1 MKKAGLSIAD
11 GVAEAMKAVEESEL
25 MRNVRRNTQL
35 IVSRGHILRSYSD
48 LRSSNNFTLQIAKAS
63 AAVSSGVSTATAPV
77 RNTEAYKALA
87 ESVTEVLEESSRYG
101 GYEEKEERRRRRELR
116 RQKAGL
122 QERKR
127 MAVNPE

>member
-1 MKKAGLSIAD
+1 MRKAGLSIAD

-25 MRNVRRNTQL
+25 MRNVCSTILSTLPQGHGL
-35 IVSRGHILRSYSD
+35 IWFFLQ
-48 LRSSNNFTLQIAKAS
+48 LQIAKAS

>member
-48 LRSSNNFTLQIAKAS
+48 LQIISHYRS
-63 AAVSSGVSTATAPV
+63 P
-77 RNTEAYKALA
+77 
-87 ESVTEVLEESSRYG
+87 
-101 GYEEKEERRRRRELR
+101 R
-116 RQKAGL
+116 RQRPFRPEYQRQQL
-122 QERKR
+122 QSETPKLTRLWR
-127 MAVNPE
+127 NL